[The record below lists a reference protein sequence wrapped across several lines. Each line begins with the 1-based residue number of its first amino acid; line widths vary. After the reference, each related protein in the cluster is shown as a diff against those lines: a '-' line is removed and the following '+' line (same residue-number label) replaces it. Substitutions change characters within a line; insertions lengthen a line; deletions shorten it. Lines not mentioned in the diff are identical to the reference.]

1 MYLREQTK
9 EINVGGVKI
18 GGSAPVSIQSMT
30 NTKTADIEATV
41 NQILRLEEAGCE
53 IVRLTAPDMES
64 AAAFSQI
71 KKQVHIPLVA
81 DIHFDYKIALE
92 CIKNGADKIRLNPGN
107 IGGRENVSAVAKMA
121 KEYGVPIRIG
131 VNSGSVEKEILKKY
145 GGPTADAIVESAS
158 RHIKMLED
166 ENYFDI
172 AVSLKTSDVLK
183 TIECY
188 KTFALKYD
196 YPLHVGVTEAGTVW
210 SGSIKS
216 AVGIGSILSAG
227 IGNTIRVSLTG
238 DPVEEIRVAKAI
250 LKSLDLC
257 EKGVNIVSCP
267 TCGRTNV
274 DLPAICDSV
283 EKALEKCNKNI
294 TVAVMGCAVNGPGE
308 AREADFG
315 VACGKGEG
323 LLFKKGEIIKKVKE
337 DEIVSALLEL
347 INE

>member
-30 NTKTADIEATV
+30 NTKTADIKATV

-81 DIHFDYKIALE
+81 DIHFDYRIALS

-145 GGPTADAIVESAS
+145 GGPTAEAIVESAF
-158 RHIKMLED
+158 RHIKMLEE
-166 ENYFDI
+166 ENFYDI

-183 TIECY
+183 TVECY
-188 KTFALKYD
+188 KTFASKSD

-250 LKSLDLC
+250 LKSLSLC
-257 EKGVNIVSCP
+257 EMGVNIVSCP

-274 DLPAICDSV
+274 DLPTICDSV

-337 DEIVSALLEL
+337 EEIVSSLLDL
-347 INE
+347 INS